1 MIRAQGWIKNRNKMK
16 DWGNDKLTVRIMER
30 QGEIYMGIIIAL
42 LSGALMSIQGVFN
55 TEVTKQTSVWV
66 AAGWVQLTAFITCV
80 VIWLFTG
87 REPIAGIIQV
97 TPKYVLIGG
106 IMGAMIT
113 YTVIRSMGTLGPA
126 KTALLIVVS
135 QIIIAYAI
143 ELFGLFGVEKAPFAW
158 HKLIGAAVAIGGIV
172 VFER

>member
-1 MIRAQGWIKNRNKMK
+1 
-16 DWGNDKLTVRIMER
+16 
-30 QGEIYMGIIIAL
+30 MGFIIAL

-87 REPIAGIIQV
+87 REPVAGLMQV
-97 TPKYVLIGG
+97 TPKYVLVGG
-106 IMGAMIT
+106 IMGALIT
-113 YTVIRSMGTLGPA
+113 YTVIRSMGSLGPA
-126 KTALLIVVS
+126 KAALLIVVS

-143 ELFGLFGVEKAPFAW
+143 ELFGLFGVEKAP
-158 HKLIGAAVAIGGIV
+158 LRGT
-172 VFER
+172 R